1 MATIRDVAREAGV
14 SIATVS
20 RVFNDSSLVSEHTG
34 RLVREVAARLNY
46 WPNGVARSL
55 ITSRTHAL
63 GVLLPDM
70 YGEFFSEVIRGVDL
84 AARRH
89 GFHVLVSSSHADS
102 EALAEALRSMSGR
115 IDGVMVMAPD
125 VDAPGAIRGF
135 SHHCPVV
142 LINPGQEVEEC
153 DTISVANVEGAREM
167 VKHLLDLGHR
177 SIAMVRGP
185 ARNLDGEQRLQGY
198 HQALREAGL
207 EPDPR
212 LELRGDFTEPS
223 GWEAGLM
230 LARLEPRP
238 TAVFVANDHMAIGV
252 LAGLAEAQVA
262 VPEDIA
268 VAGFDDIAIARYT
281 SPPLTSVRVN
291 PSLLGE
297 RAVELLLRAKRSP
310 NPGVRQHEVLPTTLS
325 IRRSCGAPP
334 SRRDPETAFQ
344 RRVRATVRAAD

>member
-1 MATIRDVAREAGV
+1 LATIRDVAREAGV

-20 RVFNDSSLVSEHTG
+20 RVFNDSSLVSEDTG
-34 RLVREVAARLNY
+34 RMVREVAARLNY

-70 YGEFFSEVIRGVDL
+70 YGEFFSEVIRGIDL

-125 VDAPGAIRGF
+125 VDAPAAIRGF

-142 LINPGQEVEEC
+142 LINPGQEVDEC
-153 DTISVANVEGAREM
+153 DTISVANADGAHEM
-167 VKHLLDLGHR
+167 VRHLLGLGHR
-177 SIAMVRGP
+177 RIAIVRGP

-198 HQALREAGL
+198 HAALREAGL

-223 GWEAGLM
+223 GWEAAMQLVRM
-230 LARLEPRP
+230 TPRP
-238 TAVFVANDHMAIGV
+238 TAVFVANDHMAVGV
-252 LAGLAEAQVA
+252 LAGLAECGLS
-262 VPEDIA
+262 VPGDLA

-281 SPPLTSVRVN
+281 APPLTSVHVN
-291 PSLLGE
+291 TALLGE

-310 NPGVRQHEVLPTTLS
+310 NPGVRQHEVLPTTLT
-325 IRRSCGAPP
+325 IRRSCGSAAPGRTP
-334 SRRDPETAFQ
+334 DPVALRRAGAVIAPGE
-344 RRVRATVRAAD
+344 